1 MLLNLL
7 LIAATMAQPAVTQ
20 SVPTVECRVNG
31 LVVAEA
37 GQHKTFHAARQGYR
51 VEISVTWAID
61 KK

>member
-7 LIAATMAQPAVTQ
+7 LIAAAIGQPDVTH

-37 GQHKTFHAARQGYR
+37 GQRKTFHATRQGYR
-51 VEISVTWAID
+51 VEINVTWAAG
-61 KK
+61 KN